1 MADPTHVEMLKRGPA
16 NWKRWRKESRV
27 DPDLSGADLSGLHL
41 EHVDFSGADLRDA
54 NLESAQ
60 VHGARFEG
68 AKLES
73 CKLPS
78 SLTECHF
85 TGIDLR
91 GRDFWGHQLDWVSF
105 DSADLRGADLRETEL
120 MGATL
125 QHADLRDANLSGAGF
140 ICADL
145 TETRLHGAKLDG
157 CDLSMAFLVDTRLAG
172 ADLTEVE
179 FDRTVLANVDLSRAA
194 GLRGARHEAGSMIGI
209 DTLERT
215 LAGAASD
222 AKRLQEAVAFFRSA
236 GVPEHLIEHCRGRA
250 GVGEP
255 YHPALILHD
264 HSDAGLALTLH
275 DELQARG
282 VRCWRFESRGV
293 AASTAILERK
303 WHGRERVIFC
313 FSKAALASA
322 WAPVE
327 VGASI
332 RAIETQAYDD
342 VIAVDLDGCLREKA
356 RQPQADWDPS
366 EWIADLGKVVS
377 GEGRL
382 EEAVEKV
389 MEQLRR

>member
-1 MADPTHVEMLKRGPA
+1 MADPTHLKMLKRGPA

-27 DPDLSGADLSGLHL
+27 DPDLSVADLSGLHL
-41 EHVDFSGADLRDA
+41 EQVDFSGADLRGA

-73 CKLPS
+73 CKLPG

-250 GVGEP
+250 GVAEP

-264 HSDAGLALTLH
+264 RRDAGLGRTLH
-275 DELQARG
+275 EELQSRG
-282 VRCWRFESRGV
+282 VRCWRFEIRDGDGS
-293 AASTAILERK
+293 ILERK
-303 WHGRERVIFC
+303 WRGQERVIFC
-313 FSKAALASA
+313 FSKEALASA
-322 WAPVE
+322 WPSIE
-327 VGASI
+327 VGASLQ
-332 RAIETQAYDD
+332 AIETQAYDD
-342 VIAVDLDGCLREKA
+342 VIAVDLDGCLREKT
-356 RQPQADWDPS
+356 REPQPGWDPS
-366 EWIADLGKVVS
+366 EWVADLGRVVS

-382 EEAVEKV
+382 EEAVERV
-389 MEQLRR
+389 LEQLRR